1 VAFIGDGTLGQ
12 GVVYESLNLASC
24 WSVPWLLVLEHNG
37 YAQSTSTATT
47 IAGGILARFQ
57 AFGIRTWDANIW
69 DEAPLF
75 AAAREAVA
83 FVRGSRNP
91 AVLSIG
97 CYRLKAHSKGDD
109 NRPPE
114 EVERFLQRDPLV
126 VFEQAN
132 PELALKIRAAAAARI
147 DAACA
152 RIEARPAGAVDSA
165 PIVPASPAPSHWSEL
180 ASRESPPRVL
190 ERLRAGL
197 GDLLQADPNVIV
209 IGEDVEDDYGGA
221 FKVTKGLST
230 RFPGRVRNTP
240 ISEAAIVG
248 FGSGLAMAGRR
259 PVVEIMFGDF
269 VTLIAD
275 QLINQASKFAY
286 LYNNQVK
293 VPLIVR
299 SPMGG
304 RRGYG
309 ATHSQSLEKIFF
321 GTPGLQIVA
330 LNDLF
335 DPALL
340 LQRIHDEIADPCL
353 LVENKSLY
361 AAKLRAAAVNGV
373 AWLQN
378 DAGFPTFRL
387 PVGGGSDVTVVAYG
401 GMLEETEKAVLT
413 AFVDHELRCEL
424 VVPTRLQPLDLQ
436 PVLESLRQTRRLVVV
451 EEGQGF
457 AGFGAE
463 VISACLEQ
471 LPGFLFHAARCSAAN
486 HPIPCAREQERQAL
500 PQASSIL
507 KAIHDTFES

>member
-1 VAFIGDGTLGQ
+1 
-12 GVVYESLNLASC
+12 
-24 WSVPWLLVLEHNG
+24 
-37 YAQSTSTATT
+37 
-47 IAGGILARFQ
+47 
-57 AFGIRTWDANIW
+57 
-69 DEAPLF
+69 
-75 AAAREAVA
+75 
-83 FVRGSRNP
+83 
-91 AVLSIG
+91 
-97 CYRLKAHSKGDD
+97 
-109 NRPPE
+109 
-114 EVERFLQRDPLV
+114 
-126 VFEQAN
+126 
-132 PELALKIRAAAAARI
+132 
-147 DAACA
+147 
-152 RIEARPAGAVDSA
+152 
-165 PIVPASPAPSHWSEL
+165 
-180 ASRESPPRVL
+180 
-190 ERLRAGL
+190 
-197 GDLLQADPNVIV
+197 
-209 IGEDVEDDYGGA
+209 
-221 FKVTKGLST
+221 
-230 RFPGRVRNTP
+230 
-240 ISEAAIVG
+240 
-248 FGSGLAMAGRR
+248 
-259 PVVEIMFGDF
+259 
-269 VTLIAD
+269 
-275 QLINQASKFAY
+275 
-286 LYNNQVK
+286 
-293 VPLIVR
+293 
-299 SPMGG
+299 MGG

-340 LQRIHDEIADPCL
+340 LQRIHDEIAGPCL

-361 AAKLRAAAVNGV
+361 AAKLRTAAVNGV

-507 KAIHDTFES
+507 KTIHDTFES